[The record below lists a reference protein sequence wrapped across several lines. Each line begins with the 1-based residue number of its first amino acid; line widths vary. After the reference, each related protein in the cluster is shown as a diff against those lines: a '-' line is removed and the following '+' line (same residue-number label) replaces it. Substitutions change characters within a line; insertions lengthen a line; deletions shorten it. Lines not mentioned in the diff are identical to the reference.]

1 MHMQHAQPQLGQHA
15 SLPLLVVLLHLAL
28 ETATIAGANQ
38 MHMPSLVPLTKSH
51 PCIYVVLHIAMD
63 CYERLLQSSGPQQ
76 MNVCGLVCGH
86 DSYLFPT

>member
-15 SLPLLVVLLHLAL
+15 SLPLLVVFHLAL

-76 MNVCGLVCGH
+76 MNVCGY